1 MCIRDSIEW
10 GYAKLTNTPAATL
23 QNSAGS
29 FVAPGGEG
37 GAMALAGAEFKGDDL
52 RGWITDPKE
61 AQAYPIA
68 TFTWMLFFKKQ
79 EAARAEALRNFV
91 TWALKDG
98 QAMADQLGYI
108 PLPEAVV
115 GKVTAQIPN
124 IGSAGA

>member
-1 MCIRDSIEW
+1 
-10 GYAKLTNTPAATL
+10 
-23 QNSAGS
+23 
-29 FVAPGGEG
+29 
-37 GAMALAGAEFKGDDL
+37 MALAGAEFKGDDL

-68 TFTWMLFFKKQ
+68 TFTWMLFYKKQ
-79 EAARAEALRNFV
+79 EAARAEALRSFV

-124 IGSAGA
+124 IGSIGA